1 MKTCKTLFLL
11 TLLCIPLGCVFS
23 QIVNPETL
31 AAGFLRQFEK
41 RDHSNKDSVNL
52 IVSRMIVR
60 VKAEYPDKAGLV
72 LCSAG
77 KLLNNQAHD
86 DAALQCLRASLPLIS
101 KSKNPDEYIICAL
114 TIVDVFYKAMKSDSA
129 SYYCDLAQSFSQQRK
144 INKYND
150 VIYNDKARIA
160 DLKGERL
167 MAIDW
172 YLKAAD
178 IQRQKKDSANLGVVL
193 SNIGILHTNLKNYDE
208 AIKYLRESEIYN
220 LHQKNL
226 SNLNDTYINLAIAF
240 QEKRKL
246 SEAVRF
252 YHKSIVLSKKLQND
266 QQLARAFMNLGVTYR
281 IEKKYTFSAAYF
293 DSSTFIC
300 EKNNFQVGVL
310 LNKINQGH
318 LLVEKGQI
326 GKGLA
331 LLQDAE
337 KDLDSYKMPGIQ
349 SEFWKI
355 ISMGYEKDKQYL
367 QALKYYKKFIEL
379 KDSIAGSETNQY
391 VLELQTRY
399 QSERSARQ
407 IDQLQE
413 GIVTQKA
420 RNGFILIGLGMAVI
434 IILLLVVLLIIY
446 KRTEK
451 YKQWLVN
458 EENAKLRLSMDVKN
472 QELVSKAM
480 NMFKIN
486 QIVIDVGNQLKLV
499 LPGLTKEKTDSLQQ
513 LLKNLESSLPT
524 EAWKEFE
531 TRFEQVHKG
540 FYDKLIIQYPDLSPT
555 ELKVCG
561 FLRLNLTTKD
571 LALLTNRSIGTI
583 DHSRSSIRRKMNLE
597 NNSNLTS
604 YLLSI

>member
-11 TLLCIPLGCVFS
+11 TLLSIPIGYVFS
-23 QIVNPETL
+23 QTINPETL
-31 AAGFLRQFEK
+31 ASGFLRQFEK
-41 RDHSNKDSVNL
+41 AEANNKDSVNL
-52 IVSRMIVR
+52 MVCRMIDR
-60 VKAEYPDKAGLV
+60 VKADFPKEAGLV
-72 LCSAG
+72 LCSTG
-77 KLLNNQAHD
+77 KLLNSQAHD
-86 DAALQCLRASLPLIS
+86 DAALKCLRASLPLIS
-101 KSKNPDEYIICAL
+101 KNKNPDEYIICAL

-129 SYYCDLAQSFSQQRK
+129 SYYSDLAQSFSKQRK
-144 INKYND
+144 INKFND

-160 DLKGERL
+160 DLKGQL
-167 MAIDW
+167 LLAIDW

-178 IQRQKKDSANLGVVL
+178 IQRQKKDSASLGVVL
-193 SNIGILHTNLKNYDE
+193 ANIGTLHTNLKNYDE
-208 AIKYLRESEIYN
+208 AVKYLRESEIYN
-220 LHQKNL
+220 LHQKNQTP
-226 SNLNDTYINLAIAF
+226 LNDTYINLAVTY
-240 QEKRKL
+240 QGQNKL
-246 SEAVRF
+246 SEAVG
-252 YHKSIVLSKKLQND
+252 YSHKSIVLSKKLQNN
-266 QQLARAFMNLGVTYR
+266 QQLARVFMNLGITYR
-281 IEKKYTFSAAYF
+281 MEKKYTYAAAYF
-293 DSSTFIC
+293 DSSTLIC
-300 EKNNFQVGVL
+300 EKNNIQVGIL
-310 LNKINQGH
+310 LNKINQGQ
-318 LLVEKGQI
+318 LMVETGQV

-337 KDLDSYKMPGIQ
+337 KELARYKMPRIQ

-399 QSERSARQ
+399 ESERSARQ

-413 GIVTQKA
+413 GIEKQKA
-420 RNGFILIGLGMAVI
+420 WNRFVLIGLGMAVI
-434 IILLLVVLLIIY
+434 IILLLVVLLIFY
-446 KRTEK
+446 KRAEK

-472 QELVSKAM
+472 QELASKAM

-499 LPGLTKEKTDSLQQ
+499 LPGLTKEKTDLLQQ

-531 TRFEQVHKG
+531 TRFEQVHNG

-555 ELKVCG
+555 ELKICG

-571 LALLTNRSIGTI
+571 IALLTNRSIGTI

-597 NNSNLTS
+597 NDSNLTS